1 MARPSTHHEA
11 TRDRLLSLATDAVI
25 ERGAGSLQVA
35 DVAAAAGLTAPAVY
49 RYFSDRDDLLRATL
63 GRQVEAFARE
73 VTDTARRAPT
83 RAERTATFL
92 ADQAAYLERTE
103 VGAVRVVLEAVLA
116 AGADPELATEV
127 AHAVEALR
135 SLDTDDEDIEDE
147 EGDVDA
153 ISAQLL
159 VAACAGIQFLHAA
172 GLLEGPPRTLYG
184 RLLELLAGA
193 SR

>member
-1 MARPSTHHEA
+1 MARPATHHEA

-25 ERGAGSLQVA
+25 ERGASRLQVA

-49 RYFSDRDDLLRATL
+49 RYFRDRDDLLRATL
-63 GRQVEAFARE
+63 RRQVEAFARE

-92 ADQAAYLERTE
+92 DDQAAYLERTE
-103 VGAVRVVLEAVLA
+103 VGAVRVVLEAILA
-116 AGADPELATEV
+116 AGADPELAIEV
-127 AHAVEALR
+127 APAVEALR
-135 SLDTDDEDIEDE
+135 SLDTDDEDDED
-147 EGDVDA
+147 GGDA
-153 ISAQLL
+153 ISAQLV
-159 VAACAGIQFLHAA
+159 VAVCAGIQFVHAA
-172 GLLEGPPRTLYG
+172 GLLEGPPQALYG